1 MNLQPY
7 NQTKLYGLDKYF
19 NQFKD
24 LYKSNK
30 LPNKILLSGPKGT
43 GKSTLAYHLINY
55 VFSLH
60 EENPYKTKDFMISNE
75 NQSFRLI
82 QQNVNPNFTLLDVT
96 QEKKNID
103 IKQVRQLITNMT
115 KTSLNTKPRF
125 VLIDNIEFL
134 NLNSIN
140 ALLKILEE
148 PSKNTYFILINNCVK
163 ILSTLKSRC
172 LEFKITLSNL
182 ESLNVAKKLIDTN
195 IDEQINKDLINYY
208 FTPGKI
214 YNLIK
219 FSNEFDIDIK
229 NLGLKD
235 LIYLIIDQRYYKKDS
250 SIRYLIF
257 ELIEFYLRYNL
268 NSKFSTYNYFIRK
281 IENLKRFNLDQE
293 SFFLELKSKML
304 NE

>member
-1 MNLQPY
+1 M
-7 NQTKLYGLDKYF
+7 
-19 NQFKD
+19 
-24 LYKSNK
+24 
-30 LPNKILLSGPKGT
+30 
-43 GKSTLAYHLINY
+43 A
-55 VFSLH
+55 
-60 EENPYKTKDFMISNE
+60 
-75 NQSFRLI
+75 
-82 QQNVNPNFTLLDVT
+82 
-96 QEKKNID
+96 
-103 IKQVRQLITNMT
+103 
-115 KTSLNTKPRF
+115 KTSFNTKPRF

-148 PSKNTYFILINNCVK
+148 PSENTYFILINNCVK

-172 LEFKITLSNL
+172 LEFKITLSNF
-182 ESLNVAKKLIDTN
+182 ESLNVAKKLTDTN

-219 FSNEFDIDIK
+219 FSNEFDINIK

-250 SIRYLIF
+250 SIRNLIF

-281 IENLKRFNLDQE
+281 IENLKKFNLDQE

>member
-1 MNLQPY
+1 MTLQPY

-24 LYKSNK
+24 LYKSKK

-43 GKSTLAYHLINY
+43 GKSTLSYHLINY
-55 VFSLH
+55 IFSLH
-60 EENPYKTKDFMISNE
+60 EENPYKTKDFMINDE

-96 QEKKNID
+96 PEKKNID

-148 PSKNTYFILINNCVK
+148 PSENTYFILINNCIK

-268 NSKFSTYNYFIRK
+268 NSKFSTYNYFVRK
-281 IENLKRFNLDQE
+281 IENLKKFNLDQE

>member
-96 QEKKNID
+96 PEKKNID

-148 PSKNTYFILINNCVK
+148 PSENTYFILINNCVK

>member
-1 MNLQPY
+1 MTLQPY

-24 LYKSNK
+24 LYKSKK

-43 GKSTLAYHLINY
+43 GKSTLSYHLINY
-55 VFSLH
+55 IFSLH
-60 EENPYKTKDFMISNE
+60 EEKPYKTKDFMINDE

-96 QEKKNID
+96 PEKKNID

-115 KTSLNTKPRF
+115 KTSLNT
-125 VLIDNIEFL
+125 
-134 NLNSIN
+134 
-140 ALLKILEE
+140 
-148 PSKNTYFILINNCVK
+148 NTYFILINNCVK

>member
-281 IENLKRFNLDQE
+281 IENLKKFNLDQE

>member
-96 QEKKNID
+96 PEKKNID
-103 IKQVRQLITNMT
+103 IKQVRELITNMT

-214 YNLIK
+214 YNLIN
-219 FSNEFDIDIK
+219 FSNEFDIEIK

>member
-1 MNLQPY
+1 M
-7 NQTKLYGLDKYF
+7 
-19 NQFKD
+19 
-24 LYKSNK
+24 
-30 LPNKILLSGPKGT
+30 
-43 GKSTLAYHLINY
+43 
-55 VFSLH
+55 
-60 EENPYKTKDFMISNE
+60 
-75 NQSFRLI
+75 
-82 QQNVNPNFTLLDVT
+82 
-96 QEKKNID
+96 
-103 IKQVRQLITNMT
+103 
-115 KTSLNTKPRF
+115 
-125 VLIDNIEFL
+125 
-134 NLNSIN
+134 
-140 ALLKILEE
+140 
-148 PSKNTYFILINNCVK
+148 
-163 ILSTLKSRC
+163 STLKSRC

-182 ESLNVAKKLIDTN
+182 ESLSVAKKLIDTN

>member
-1 MNLQPY
+1 MTLQPY

-60 EENPYKTKDFMISNE
+60 EENPYKTKDFMISDE

-96 QEKKNID
+96 PEKKNID

-148 PSKNTYFILINNCVK
+148 PSENTYFILINNCVK

-281 IENLKRFNLDQE
+281 IENLKKFNLDQE

>member
-1 MNLQPY
+1 MILQPY

-96 QEKKNID
+96 PEKKNID

-148 PSKNTYFILINNCVK
+148 PSENTYFILINNCVK

-281 IENLKRFNLDQE
+281 IENLKKFNLDQE

>member
-96 QEKKNID
+96 PEKKNID

-148 PSKNTYFILINNCVK
+148 PSENTYFILINNCVK

-281 IENLKRFNLDQE
+281 IENLKKFNLDQE

>member
-1 MNLQPY
+1 MTLQPY

-96 QEKKNID
+96 SEKKNID

-182 ESLNVAKKLIDTN
+182 ESLNVAI
-195 IDEQINKDLINYY
+195 
-208 FTPGKI
+208 
-214 YNLIK
+214 
-219 FSNEFDIDIK
+219 
-229 NLGLKD
+229 
-235 LIYLIIDQRYYKKDS
+235 
-250 SIRYLIF
+250 
-257 ELIEFYLRYNL
+257 LR
-268 NSKFSTYNYFIRK
+268 FVFHI
-281 IENLKRFNLDQE
+281 
-293 SFFLELKSKML
+293 
-304 NE
+304 

>member
-1 MNLQPY
+1 MTLQPY

-24 LYKSNK
+24 LYKSKK

-43 GKSTLAYHLINY
+43 GKSTLSYHLINY
-55 VFSLH
+55 IFSLH
-60 EENPYKTKDFMISNE
+60 EEKPYKTKDFMINDE

-96 QEKKNID
+96 PEKKNID

-148 PSKNTYFILINNCVK
+148 PSENTYFILINNCIK

-268 NSKFSTYNYFIRK
+268 NSKFSTYNYFVRK
-281 IENLKRFNLDQE
+281 IENLKKFNLDQE

>member
-1 MNLQPY
+1 MTLQPY

-60 EENPYKTKDFMISNE
+60 EENPYKTKDFMISDE

-96 QEKKNID
+96 PEKKNID

>member
-1 MNLQPY
+1 MTLQPY

-96 QEKKNID
+96 PEKKNID

-148 PSKNTYFILINNCVK
+148 PSENTYFILINNCVK

-281 IENLKRFNLDQE
+281 IENLNKFNLDQE

>member
-1 MNLQPY
+1 MILQPY

-148 PSKNTYFILINNCVK
+148 PSENTYFILINNCVK

-219 FSNEFDIDIK
+219 FSNEFDINIK

>member
-96 QEKKNID
+96 PEKKNID

-172 LEFKITLSNL
+172 LEFKITL
-182 ESLNVAKKLIDTN
+182 
-195 IDEQINKDLINYY
+195 
-208 FTPGKI
+208 
-214 YNLIK
+214 
-219 FSNEFDIDIK
+219 
-229 NLGLKD
+229 
-235 LIYLIIDQRYYKKDS
+235 
-250 SIRYLIF
+250 
-257 ELIEFYLRYNL
+257 
-268 NSKFSTYNYFIRK
+268 FSTTAPKFVFGS
-281 IENLKRFNLDQE
+281 L
-293 SFFLELKSKML
+293 
-304 NE
+304 

>member
-1 MNLQPY
+1 MILQPY

-96 QEKKNID
+96 PEKKNID
-103 IKQVRQLITNMT
+103 IKQVRELITNMT

-148 PSKNTYFILINNCVK
+148 PSENTYFILINNCVK

-281 IENLKRFNLDQE
+281 IENLKKFNLDQE

>member
-1 MNLQPY
+1 MTLQPY

-60 EENPYKTKDFMISNE
+60 EENPYKTKDFMISDE

-96 QEKKNID
+96 PEKKNID

-281 IENLKRFNLDQE
+281 IENLNKFNLDQE

>member
-1 MNLQPY
+1 MILQPY

-60 EENPYKTKDFMISNE
+60 EENPYKTKDFMISDE

-96 QEKKNID
+96 PEKKNID

-281 IENLKRFNLDQE
+281 IENLKKFNLDQE

>member
-60 EENPYKTKDFMISNE
+60 EENPYKTKDFMISDE

-96 QEKKNID
+96 PEKKNID

-281 IENLKRFNLDQE
+281 IENLNKFNLDQE

>member
-1 MNLQPY
+1 MTLQPY
-7 NQTKLYGLDKYF
+7 NQTTLYGLDKYF

-30 LPNKILLSGPKGT
+30 LPNKILLSGSKGT

-55 VFSLH
+55 IFSLY
-60 EENPYKTKDFMISNE
+60 EENPYKTEDFMINDD

-96 QEKKNID
+96 PEKKNID
-103 IKQVRQLITNMT
+103 IKQVRQLIIDMA
-115 KTSLNTKPRF
+115 KTSFNTKPRF

-148 PSKNTYFILINNCVK
+148 PSENTYFILINNCVK

-182 ESLNVAKKLIDTN
+182 ESLNIAKKLIDTN

-219 FSNEFDIDIK
+219 FSNEFDINIK
-229 NLGLKD
+229 NLSLKD
-235 LIYLIIDQRYYKKDS
+235 LIYLIIDQRYYKKDT

-268 NSKFSTYNYFIRK
+268 NSKFSTYNYFIKK
-281 IENLKRFNLDQE
+281 IDNLKKFNLDQE

>member
-1 MNLQPY
+1 MTLQPY

-96 QEKKNID
+96 PEKKNID

-148 PSKNTYFILINNCVK
+148 PSENTYFILINNCVK

-281 IENLKRFNLDQE
+281 IENLKKFNLDQE

>member
-96 QEKKNID
+96 PEKKNID
-103 IKQVRQLITNMT
+103 IKQVRELITNMT

-148 PSKNTYFILINNCVK
+148 PSENTYFVLINNCVK

-281 IENLKRFNLDQE
+281 IENLKKFNLDQE

>member
-1 MNLQPY
+1 MTLQPY

-96 QEKKNID
+96 PEKKNID

-281 IENLKRFNLDQE
+281 IENLKKFNLDQE